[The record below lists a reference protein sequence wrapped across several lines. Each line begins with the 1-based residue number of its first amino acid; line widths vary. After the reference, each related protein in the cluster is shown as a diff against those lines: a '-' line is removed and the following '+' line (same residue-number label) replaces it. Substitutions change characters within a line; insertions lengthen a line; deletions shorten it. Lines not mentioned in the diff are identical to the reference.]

1 VTLNQNT
8 TPGQRQMAAHVEVV
22 SADLRRMKVKVVPG
36 TFLIDVLNEACKK
49 FNVSSDKYELK

>member
-1 VTLNQNT
+1 MTLNQNT